1 MKYRWLIVLLTLF
14 LFLSGCNRTTGEET
28 LPTSSNTNTTETSVE
43 TTDVTDT
50 NTTETSVETTDVTDE
65 TTEASTETTV
75 EQMEEPTAPT
85 IPEGVTLLTEAEIA
99 WFNTEFFATEI
110 VDGVIPFN
118 IHNKFLIPQYGSP
131 DEINLRHLFYD
142 GVARDTQITQ
152 EEMDAYDEATG
163 SDAPVDNFKIPREDM
178 ERIFFENTGLTIEQS
193 QKIGLDTMTYLEDY
207 DAYYLEHSDSGY
219 AGCEVQKGY
228 KAEDGVIVLLYQQ
241 KARDLF
247 GAGQV
252 TLSLQEDGS
261 YWFVANWFNPFL

>member
-14 LFLSGCNRTTGEET
+14 LFLSGCNRTAGEET
-28 LPTSSNTNTTETSVE
+28 LPSSSN
-43 TTDVTDT
+43 T

-85 IPEGVTLLTEAEIA
+85 IPEGVTLLTEAEIT

-118 IHNKFLIPQYGSP
+118 IHNKFLFFTQYESP
-131 DEINLRHLFYD
+131 EEINLRQLFYD

-152 EEMDAYDEATG
+152 EEMDAYDKATG
-163 SDAPVDNFKIPREDM
+163 SDAPVDNFKIPKADM
-178 ERIFFENTGLTIEQS
+178 ERLFLENTGLTIEQS
-193 QKIGLDTMTYLEDY
+193 QKVGLDSMTYLEEY
-207 DAYYLEHSDSGY
+207 DAYYLQHSDSGY
-219 AGCEVQKGY
+219 AGCEVQEGY
-228 KAEDGVIVLLYQQ
+228 KTEEGMIVLLYRG
-241 KARDLF
+241 KARNLF

-252 TLSLQEDGS
+252 ILSPQEDGS
-261 YWFVANWFNPFL
+261 YWFVANWFDPFL